1 MNKTAVFTQGRIKLP
16 SGKINKAF
24 LNSVIKKTLKEL
36 TLNNVS
42 VSLIITDNEVIRKIN
57 LDYRKKDYAT
67 DVISFAYREQPFPSI
82 NEENEILG
90 DIYISLEKAL
100 EQAEQIGHSTEDEFS
115 RLIVH
120 GILHLVGYDHEK
132 GKKEESEMQQMEDY
146 ILDRI

>member
-16 SGKINKAF
+16 SGKISKAF

-100 EQAEQIGHSTEDEFS
+100 EQAEQIGHSAEDEFS

>member
-100 EQAEQIGHSTEDEFS
+100 EQAEQIGHSAEDEFS